1 MLYYFFLYS
10 TKYIKDY
17 STMST
22 YNSVYNLYYTMS
34 TYNYVYISAILALGN
49 TIQHKQQNKL
59 F

>member
-1 MLYYFFLYS
+1 MLYYFFLFI

-22 YNSVYNLYYTMS
+22 YNLVYNLYYTKY
-34 TYNYVYISAILALGN
+34 TYNYVYISAILARGN
-49 TIQHKQQNKL
+49 TIQHKLQNKL

>member
-10 TKYIKDY
+10 TKYIKDL
-17 STMST
+17 STKYT
-22 YNSVYNLYYTMS
+22 YNSVYNLYYIMYI
-34 TYNYVYISAILALGN
+34 YNYVYISAILARGN